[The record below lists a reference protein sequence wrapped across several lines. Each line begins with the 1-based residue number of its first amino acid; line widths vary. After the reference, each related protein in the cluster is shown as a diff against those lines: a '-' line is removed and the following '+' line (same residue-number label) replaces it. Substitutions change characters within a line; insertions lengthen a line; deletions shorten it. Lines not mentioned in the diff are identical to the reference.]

1 MKNLVFLLFVFFL
14 SVVTAHADTK
24 KVVVISDTHMGD
36 SRSIDPDN
44 AWGWFN
50 KNRPKLIAFLEYI
63 ADRPAEYS
71 TLVVA
76 GDMFDEWVAPM
87 DVTPF
92 INLEGEETRNES
104 DFFQVL
110 VRDNQAV
117 LDAFR
122 KVRAAGIE
130 LIYVPGNHDMTCTEE
145 DFDKY
150 LPGLFTQ
157 ARDAAGLGS
166 YTPEGMEEV
175 VIEHGHRY
183 DFNDMPNPIS
193 MPGSLLPIGY
203 TISKYA
209 STLGYNAR
217 QREKNNDHSSLD
229 ADYWENLEEVLAD
242 EATEAAFN
250 AKMQTLKP
258 EDRISYEDFCKVM
271 RKIKEDGVLFDA
283 LEKGELDDSSFDDQ
297 FNKFVYN
304 AAWAAVM
311 IVKRPASIGELIEIM
326 LTDVIFPSP
335 YEYSYMYWNILPWLK
350 EKPVI
355 YDGLWPQ
362 ATWERHQEI
371 NNVPVK
377 MSYLSAVL
385 SGGVDI
391 VLDSFAPYQYFENPE
406 SNKRIVVFGHT
417 HKPLMNVFDDVKDKG
432 KCIYA
437 NTGTWI
443 DEAEKLTYVELQK
456 TDKQYS
462 VVLRQWGK
470 EEALEADT
478 IDLKSDPTKIEN
490 TITDSSRKNA
500 KFVDRG
506 NVLILHNNKTYT
518 ISGTEK

>member
-1 MKNLVFLLFVFFL
+1 MRKLAFFL
-14 SVVTAHADTK
+14 FASILALATVHGETK

-36 SRSIDPDN
+36 HRSLDPDN

-50 KNRPKLIAFLEYI
+50 ENRPKLIAFLEYI
-63 ADRPAEYS
+63 ASHPAEYG

-110 VRDNQAV
+110 VRDNKEV

-122 KVRAAGIE
+122 KVKAAGIE
-130 LIYVPGNHDMTCTEE
+130 LVYVPGNHDMTCTKE
-145 DFDKY
+145 DFDNY

-157 ARDAAGLGS
+157 ARDAEGLGA
-166 YTPEGMEEV
+166 YTPEGMDEV
-175 VIEHGHRY
+175 IIEHGHRY

-311 IVKRPASIGELIEIM
+311 IAKRPASIGELVEIM

-391 VLDSFAPYQYFENPE
+391 VLDSFAPYQYFDNPE

-443 DEAEKLTYVELQK
+443 DEAAMLTYVELQK
-456 TDKQYS
+456 TDTQYS
-462 VVLRQWGK
+462 VVVKIWGQDDPL
-470 EEALEADT
+470 ASDT
-478 IDLKSDPTKIEN
+478 ITIKTDPTKIEN
-490 TITDSSRKNA
+490 VVTSPSHKGT

-518 ISGTEK
+518 VSGIEK